1 MSATPSKP
9 IEQEFPFPYQPWDIQ
24 TKFMQ
29 SLYKTLDNNHV
40 GIYESPTGTGKS
52 LSIICSALKWLKDR
66 QTVTINDLLAEQ
78 DDQHLLDKSIKDE
91 PDWVIAHDRERR
103 RNEIADMIEKQKH
116 AREQREIRLQQIRN
130 RESIESTR
138 STFKRK
144 AESNLSDLGLQ
155 EKENFL
161 VEEYDSDENSPS
173 SNSLNQPWSLQYT
186 EKEEDLNKDLDEI
199 FEIQIIY
206 CARTHSQIAQFVN
219 EIKKTAYGNIK
230 CVTLGSR
237 KNLCINQSV
246 TRLQSL
252 HRINDKCLDL
262 QKAKTSADKSSKS
275 SGGCP
280 YLTED
285 PVQMVTFDDTIHAR
299 IRDIEEIVQAGR
311 KSATC
316 PYYGARHTAKSSEI
330 ICIPYNLLLQRSTRE
345 SIGLRLK
352 NNIIILDEA
361 HNIIE
366 SVNSLYSHTISLDQI
381 LDCKTHLSKYFER
394 YKNRLAGRNMVYV
407 KQLLVLLGA
416 FEQLFAKLSPTK
428 FDHALHCKSQ
438 DTPYSAAKSTQESN
452 HAMSVSE
459 FVDKAGIDHFNLF
472 KILTYLENS
481 RLPFKLLGFAVS
493 ETRKEN
499 SETANFIPTSVSP
512 LSFMQSFLAS
522 LTDPDVN
529 GRIVYNYSTDPH
541 HCVFK
546 YLLLNPADC
555 FAPILKQ
562 ARSVV
567 FTGGTMSPIHDFIEQ
582 LLPFVQHDRLD
593 VFSCGH
599 VINST
604 SLLPICV
611 SQGPT
616 GLDFNFSHEKRVD
629 TNMMD
634 EAGAAIANYSN
645 VISGGIVVFFV
656 SYSYLDAIVKQWK
669 SGGIWTRISKK
680 KKIFIEPTSVGEVDK
695 VLQDYSSTINRS
707 RQTDF
712 STSTL
717 TGSMLLA
724 VVSGKLSEGINFADD
739 MGRAVIMVGIPFA
752 NIASI
757 ELQERMR
764 FFDVQAKETGSG
776 ITGKEYYENICM
788 RAVNQSVGRA
798 IRHKNDYAVIIFLDM
813 RFKRDRI
820 VAKLPEWIRNCGLTF
835 PNQFG
840 PSIAMISKFFNSHR
854 KPTNKKE

>member
-1 MSATPSKP
+1 
-9 IEQEFPFPYQPWDIQ
+9 
-24 TKFMQ
+24 
-29 SLYKTLDNNHV
+29 
-40 GIYESPTGTGKS
+40 
-52 LSIICSALKWLKDR
+52 
-66 QTVTINDLLAEQ
+66 
-78 DDQHLLDKSIKDE
+78 
-91 PDWVIAHDRERR
+91 
-103 RNEIADMIEKQKH
+103 MIEKQKH

-206 CARTHSQIAQFVN
+206 CART
-219 EIKKTAYGNIK
+219 
-230 CVTLGSR
+230 
-237 KNLCINQSV
+237 SV

-352 NNIIILDEA
+352 NNIIILG
-361 HNIIE
+361 N
-366 SVNSLYSHTISLDQI
+366 HTISLDQI

-438 DTPYSAAKSTQESN
+438 DTPYSAAKSAQESN

-582 LLPFVQHDRLD
+582 LLPSVQHDRLD

-695 VLQDYSSTINRS
+695 VLQDYSSTISRS

-776 ITGKEYYENICM
+776 ITGKEYYENIC
-788 RAVNQSVGRA
+788 VLCFVTGRA

-820 VAKLPEWIRNCGLTF
+820 VAKLPEWIRNCGLAF

-840 PSIAMISKFFNSHR
+840 PSIAMISKA
-854 KPTNKKE
+854 